1 MPQLHGLGE
10 EKKKKKKKKK
20 YFLINKLD
28 FIILHSRGE
37 EKMTEKY
44 FNLKK
49 SIS

>member
-10 EKKKKKKKKK
+10 EKKKK

-28 FIILHSRGE
+28 FIIVHSRGE

-49 SIS
+49 GIS